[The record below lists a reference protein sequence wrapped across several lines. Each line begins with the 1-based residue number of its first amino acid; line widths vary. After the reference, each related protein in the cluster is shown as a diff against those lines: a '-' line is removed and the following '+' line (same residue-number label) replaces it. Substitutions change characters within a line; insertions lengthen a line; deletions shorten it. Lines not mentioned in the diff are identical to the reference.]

1 MELRKQGGV
10 ERGSFRL
17 ATGFSP
23 LPPEWGVARRTVE
36 RRNGSVKSCRYEL
49 GVSGWY
55 EPSQTGTA
63 TADID
68 CVVEKTRVGEGV
80 GGRGGDNQ
88 LISAPLWTFSR

>member
-23 LPPEWGVARRTVE
+23 PPPLPPEWGAARRTVE
-36 RRNGSVKSCRYEL
+36 RRNGSVKSCRYEW

-55 EPSQTGTA
+55 APSQTGTA
-63 TADID
+63 TADSD
-68 CVVEKTRVGEGV
+68 CVVEKTRVGEV
-80 GGRGGDNQ
+80 GGGETIN
-88 LISAPLWTFSR
+88 